1 MTLAARAARDGTK
14 APNGSTNRKVWAI
27 LLPLRALSL
36 TMSEAVANLSKG
48 AEGPSVTEGM

>member
-14 APNGSTNRKVWAI
+14 APNVSTNRKVWAI

>member
-1 MTLAARAARDGTK
+1 MTLAARAGADGTK
-14 APNGSTNRKVWAI
+14 APNGSTSQEGWPI
-27 LLPLRALSL
+27 LLTLRALSL